1 MLFVPTAKVMAE
13 WFRVREFATMT
24 GILMAI
30 GGVGVL
36 SAATPLAILSNWIGW
51 RLSFVVVGIFTL
63 LLVILVWVFVRD
75 RPADLGWPSPSEP
88 AGPETPPIGL
98 REGMKKVLT
107 CARFW
112 PVAVWFFFNIAVFF
126 SYGGL
131 WGGPYLM
138 HIYGMTKA
146 QAGNVLSMLAFG
158 MIVGS
163 PVLSFLSNRVFRG
176 RKPVLIISSF
186 IVLGL
191 TTLLAFRTDALS
203 LLALYL
209 ITLGIGVFSSAIVVI
224 GFTTAKELFPVQM
237 AGTSVGLINLFPF
250 AGGAVFQPLLGYV
263 IERQGKVDEAFTL
276 AGYEHAFLVLFFC
289 SVIALLASFFLK
301 ETLSAG

>member
-1 MLFVPTAKVMAE
+1 
-13 WFRVREFATMT
+13 
-24 GILMAI
+24 
-30 GGVGVL
+30 
-36 SAATPLAILSNWIGW
+36 
-51 RLSFVVVGIFTL
+51 
-63 LLVILVWVFVRD
+63 
-75 RPADLGWPSPSEP
+75 
-88 AGPETPPIGL
+88 
-98 REGMKKVLT
+98 MKKVLT

-209 ITLGIGVFSSAIVVI
+209 ITLGIGVFSSAVVVI

-276 AGYEHAFLVLFFC
+276 AGYEQAFLILFFC

-301 ETLSAG
+301 ETLARDGILK